1 MNTKEMRGKNAA
13 ELKQELESLLRAHF
27 ALRMQVATQQSSKTA
42 DLGKLRRDI
51 ARVKTI
57 MREKA
62 GYCPCQDHYA
72 REGGSSMTEVK
83 KMVRTLTGRVV
94 SDKMNKTV
102 TVLVER
108 RVKHPV
114 IGKVIRLSKK
124 YHAHDENNE
133 FHEGDMVQIEE
144 SRKLSRTK
152 AWTVSKLIERARV

>member
-1 MNTKEMRGKNAA
+1 
-13 ELKQELESLLRAHF
+13 
-27 ALRMQVATQQSSKTA
+27 
-42 DLGKLRRDI
+42 
-51 ARVKTI
+51 
-57 MREKA
+57 
-62 GYCPCQDHYA
+62 
-72 REGGSSMTEVK
+72 MTEINK
-83 KMVRTLTGRVV
+83 AVRTLTGRVV

-108 RVKHPV
+108 RVKHPL

-152 AWTVSKLIERARV
+152 AWSVSKLLERARV